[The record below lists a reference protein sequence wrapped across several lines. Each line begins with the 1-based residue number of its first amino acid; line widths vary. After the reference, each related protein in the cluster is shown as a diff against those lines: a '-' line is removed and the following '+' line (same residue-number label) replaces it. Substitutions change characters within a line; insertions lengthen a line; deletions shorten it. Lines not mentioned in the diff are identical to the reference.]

1 VEAVR
6 RTVDTTEHRAAIGLL
21 EDVPRLIAET
31 AETQVEGD
39 GPDVKYRA

>member
-1 VEAVR
+1 VQAVCPF
-6 RTVDTTEHRAAIGLL
+6 VDTTGHRAAIGLL